1 MTKLLPADRR
11 TRIIVIWTVLVA
23 VVVGGYFSARYL
35 AWPAVKSWREARLN
49 RMAEEF
55 LAQGNYTDALLTAR
69 KNLKKN
75 QRNLETWRLAYRIA
89 EAKDSPEAVY
99 YLDHVVKA
107 GKKLPDRIA
116 FIKLAMRHGYM
127 RHAIEAVEGAG
138 EEARDSA
145 EFHQIAAEA
154 LQRANRAVA
163 AKVHLY
169 SLVQLRPDDHE
180 AQLALAEAEFRDDV
194 ARPNLDLRRRIAD
207 IANDPE
213 LRVRALTLLV
223 DDAVTR
229 KDAQAATR
237 FAEQLERETL
247 EPAQALRVLDAYEL
261 ADSSRLASYRD
272 VLAKR
277 FATDESGAA
286 AWLRRELGLG
296 HLTEART
303 WYRALPEDTQ
313 KKPAVAHAMADILLT
328 VADWPALRQLLERSD
343 WADEDYRRQ
352 AYLAYVARA
361 TGRPV
366 EAQDAWKFAALKAG
380 NKLPQLA
387 DLVAR
392 ASQWGW
398 NDQAAELLW
407 KVFNLLPQN
416 ESVRDQLIAWERL
429 QGNTSNLNR
438 LFAKLLEADP
448 DNLQAKNNL
457 AYTSLLLGSNLT
469 RAYAIARELYKED
482 PKNPFFA
489 TTQALA
495 LLRQGKYA
503 EGLEVIESIG
513 PVALAQPERAV
524 LRARLR
530 ASAEPSENVADLV
543 AGIPQ
548 RRLLP
553 EERALARGAITE
565 IARADKAAGAGRLL
579 NERRA
584 DNEAH
589 GRHGWTALLPAD
601 AVDLENP
608 KVLAADTLFA
618 AGDFAGLGQSL
629 RSGAWGGSQEH
640 LRLALLAFVGR
651 QDGDLTASKNS
662 WRAALATAGSDTT
675 KLTALTTL
683 AQAWEW
689 RDEYF
694 EAVDRRFARNAADTK
709 ALGEL
714 LQYYRA
720 AGRTADMARVLST
733 HLQSQPGTPDQ
744 WSRFAYYSMLCNLNL
759 SRAYVA
765 AQKAYQAAP
774 DQPGNRA
781 IYAFALWK
789 QRQFDAAWELLAN
802 AQPTGEGVAPRPLL
816 EAMILADLQRAA
828 DASQRLKNY
837 QAQDALPEEETLAA
851 TLRRKL
857 AERENSS
864 LSAL

>member
-1 MTKLLPADRR
+1 MIKLLPADRR
-11 TRIIVIWTVLVA
+11 TRIIVIWITLVA
-23 VVVGGYFSARYL
+23 VVVGGYFTARYL
-35 AWPAVKSWREARLN
+35 AWPAVRSWREARLN

-89 EAKDSPEAVY
+89 EAKESPEAVY
-99 YLDHVVKA
+99 YLDHVVKY

-116 FIKLAMRHGYM
+116 FIQLAMHHGYM
-127 RHAIEAVEGAG
+127 RHAVEAVEGAG

-145 EFHQIAAEA
+145 EFHQVAAEA
-154 LQRANRAVA
+154 LQRANRSVA

-169 SLVQLRPDDHE
+169 SLAQLRPDDPE

-194 ARPNLDLRRRIAD
+194 ARPNLELRRRIAG
-207 IANDPE
+207 IAEDPR

-223 DDAVTR
+223 DDAVAR
-229 KDAQAATR
+229 KDAAAAAR
-237 FAEQLERETL
+237 FGEQLEREDIDA
-247 EPAQALRVLDAYEL
+247 AQSLRVLEAYEL
-261 ADSSRLASYRD
+261 AESPRLAAYREA
-272 VLAKR
+272 LTTR
-277 FATDESGAA
+277 FAREEQGAA
-286 AWLRRELGLG
+286 AWLRRELARGQLS
-296 HLTEART
+296 EARD
-303 WYRALPEDTQ
+303 WYRALPDETQ
-313 KKPAVAHAMADILLT
+313 KSPSVAHAMTDILLAA
-328 VADWPALRQLLERSD
+328 ADWSSLRALLERTD
-343 WADEDYRRQ
+343 WGEDDYRRQ
-352 AYLAYVARA
+352 AYLSYVARA

-380 NKLPQLA
+380 NKLPKLA

-407 KVFNLLPQN
+407 KVFHLLPQN
-416 ESVRDQLIAWERL
+416 ESVRDQLVAWERL

-438 LFAKLLEADP
+438 LFAKLLESDP
-448 DNLQAKNNL
+448 DNLQARNNL

-469 RAYAIARELYKED
+469 RAYAIARELYAQD

-495 LLRQGKYA
+495 LLRQGKPA
-503 EGLEVIESIG
+503 DGLEVLESIG

-530 ASAEPSENVADLV
+530 AGAGQAESVQDMI

-553 EERALARGAITE
+553 EERALARAALTE
-565 IARADKAAGAGRLL
+565 VARANTAAGAGRLL
-579 NERRA
+579 SEQRA
-584 DNEAH
+584 DNEAQ
-589 GRHGWTALLPAD
+589 GRSGWIALLPAE

-608 KVLAADTLFA
+608 KVLAADTFFA
-618 AGDFAGLGQSL
+618 AGDVAGLGQSL
-629 RSGAWGGSQEH
+629 RSGAWGGAQEH
-640 LRLALLAFVGR
+640 LRLALLAYVGR
-651 QDGDLTASKNS
+651 HDGDLSSAKNA
-662 WRAALATAGSDTT
+662 WRAALATAGGDIA
-675 KLTALTTL
+675 KLSALTTL
-683 AQAWEW
+683 AQTWDW

-694 EAVDRRFARNAADTK
+694 EAIDRRFARQSADTDTL
-709 ALGEL
+709 AEL
-714 LQYYRA
+714 LEYYRA

-759 SRAYVA
+759 TRAYVA
-765 AQKAYQAAP
+765 AQKAYQTAP
-774 DQPGNRA
+774 EAPGNRA

-789 QRQFDAAWELLAN
+789 QRQFDAAWDLLDDAT
-802 AQPTGEGVAPRPLL
+802 AGPDGVAPRALL

-837 QAQDALPEEETLAA
+837 EAQDALPEEEGLAA

-857 AERENSS
+857 AERDSTT